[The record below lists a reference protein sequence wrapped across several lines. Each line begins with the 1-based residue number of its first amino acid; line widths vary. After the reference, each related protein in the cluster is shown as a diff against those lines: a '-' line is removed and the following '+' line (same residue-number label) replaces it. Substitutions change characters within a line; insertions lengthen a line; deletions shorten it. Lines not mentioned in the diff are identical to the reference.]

1 MGRVYRPSVDMDFCL
16 REGVERR
23 PYQRRFEDFI
33 IVRSARRL
41 FLFVQAGL
49 RLALPLGDFP
59 AGAGKAK
66 QRIVK
71 VCTKALMHRPGELEF
86 ELRRGIAYQPHDIVQ
101 RRRDIGM
108 ASAIE
113 RLDKRP
119 EMRRESRSRSTI
131 RNRRGGAGCRCLRW
145 HSALL

>member
-101 RRRDIGM
+101 RRGDIGM
-108 ASAIE
+108 PAPIE
-113 RLDKRP
+113 CIYQRP
-119 EMRRESRSRSTI
+119 EIAGKVRC
-131 RNRRGGAGCRCLRW
+131 RGRGRAPAKLW
-145 HSALL
+145 TWT